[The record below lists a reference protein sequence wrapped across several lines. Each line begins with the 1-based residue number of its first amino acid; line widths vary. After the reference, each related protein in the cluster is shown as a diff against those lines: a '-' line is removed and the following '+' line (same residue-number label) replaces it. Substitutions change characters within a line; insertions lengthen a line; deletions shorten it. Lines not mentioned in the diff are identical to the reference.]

1 MLELLTK
8 LTNNTY
14 LDADL
19 YDQTQFYQK
28 LTKDLKKVRAEVII
42 ESPFITKTRLT
53 KLLPLLTEL
62 KSNRVK
68 VIINT
73 RDPNEHKGFMKIDAQ
88 HALSSLLELGI
99 QVIFTKN
106 LHRKL
111 VILDRTIVWEGSL
124 NVLSQNNSQEL
135 MRRTSSSSLAWK
147 LIHLTKLDDKI
158 S

>member
-1 MLELLTK
+1 MLDLLTK
-8 LTNNTY
+8 LTHTNSH
-14 LDADL
+14 DADL

-42 ESPFITKTRLT
+42 ESPFMTRTRLT
-53 KLLPLLTEL
+53 KLLPLLSDL
-62 KSNRVK
+62 KTNRVK
-68 VIINT
+68 VVINT
-73 RDPNEHKGFMKIDAQ
+73 RDPKEHEGFMKIDAQ

-111 VILDRTIVWEGSL
+111 VILDRATVWEGSL
-124 NVLSQNNSQEL
+124 NVLSQKNSQEI
-135 MRRTSSSSLAWK
+135 MRRSQSSSLAWK
-147 LIHLTKLDDKI
+147 MIHITGLDKKI

>member
-1 MLELLTK
+1 MLDLLTK
-8 LTNNTY
+8 LSTLTNQ
-14 LDADL
+14 DADL

-28 LTKDLKKVRAEVII
+28 LTKDLMKTKAEVII

-62 KSNRVK
+62 KSNRIK

-73 RDPNEHKGFMKIDAQ
+73 RDPNEHDGFMKPDAQ

-99 QVIFTKN
+99 QAIFTKN

-111 VILDRTIVWEGSL
+111 VILDRTTVWEGSL

-135 MRRTSSSSLAWK
+135 MRRTESVPLAWR
-147 LIHLTKLDDKI
+147 LIRFIDLDTKI